1 MMSILKKKALWLTI
15 YGIFITAVFLYLLF
29 PSDIVRSRLEEA
41 VNSSGFI
48 LKMESLRPS
57 LPWGVKMKDIT
68 ISSVSSADTLFQGD
82 LLDVQLNP
90 WSFFQKHTSLGLSG
104 RAYGGKFD
112 GRVGYT
118 SLSQVYPPKEGNLN
132 FQNIDLAGCA
142 FIKTLLAKEITG
154 RAKGNLSYISAQEI
168 NGKGSGKIELLLTKG
183 TYALAEPFLG
193 LKRIEFDRG
202 EIKAQFENGILK
214 MEKLEIA
221 SNQINCFLKGEM
233 TLADDFKF
241 SQLNLSGVMEIPGQ
255 NKVKMNVTIGGTL
268 ANPILRY
275 I

>member
-1 MMSILKKKALWLTI
+1 MNLLKKKALWFTL
-15 YGIFITAVFLYLLF
+15 YGILITVIFLYLLF
-29 PSDIVRSRLEEA
+29 PSDLVRSRLETA
-41 VNSSGFI
+41 VHSSGFI
-48 LKMESLRPS
+48 LKMEKLRPS
-57 LPWGVKMKDIT
+57 LPWGLKMKDVT
-68 ISSVSSADTLFQGD
+68 ISSASSADSPFQGD

-112 GRVGYT
+112 GRVGLA
-118 SLSQVYPPKEGNLN
+118 SLSQMYPPKEGKLN
-132 FQNIDLAGCA
+132 FQNIDLAGSA

-168 NGKGSGKIELLLTKG
+168 NGKGSGTIALLITKG
-183 TYALAEPFLG
+183 TYPLAEPFLG

-202 EIKAQFENGILK
+202 EIKAQLNNGSLK

-221 SNQINCFLKGEM
+221 GNQINCFLKGEI
-233 TLADDFKF
+233 TLADDFKL
-241 SQLNLSGVMEIPGQ
+241 SQLNLNGVLEILGQ
-255 NKVKMNVTIGGTL
+255 NKAKMNVTIGGTL
-268 ANPILRY
+268 ANPIFRY